1 MRQSNHSST
10 CKSRSSE
17 KKKDAENTDLSLRF
31 VSFIGNIWKMQ
42 KKRSV
47 CGAVCIVAWIGEV
60 FSVTV
65 NLIWMVYYGAVF
77 ELAKLFSSCWVTE
90 NRESKALFSC
100 IYLFC
105 CCYCMFFFSFL
116 TNYSTRH
123 EPSAC
128 QSWETVGRI
137 LGTLGHSC
145 PAPSGEDLQETP
157 TSC

>member
-1 MRQSNHSST
+1 MRQITVVRVSQGRV
-10 CKSRSSE
+10 K
-17 KKKDAENTDLSLRF
+17 KKKDGENTDLSLRF
-31 VSFIGNIWKMQ
+31 VSFIANIWKMQ
-42 KKRSV
+42 KKWSV
-47 CGAVCIVAWIGEV
+47 CRAVCIVAWTGEV

-90 NRESKALFSC
+90 NKESTALFSC
-100 IYLFC
+100 IYRFC
-105 CCYCMFFFSFL
+105 CCCCMFFSFL
-116 TNYSTRH
+116 TNYSIRH

-128 QSWETVGRI
+128 QSWEIVERI